1 VIAARLA
8 VELVDVAANHV
19 ELRTTLRLL
28 LPTTLHHRLEPDTN
42 THNSPT
48 TLHHSLEPD
57 ANTNKSPMTSARIT
71 VATVILERAMR
82 QAALD

>member
-28 LPTTLHHRLEPDTN
+28 LPTTLHHRLEPD
-42 THNSPT
+42 
-48 TLHHSLEPD
+48 